1 MPVRQGVETDR
12 HGGAHD
18 VARQRLTDADG
29 VAAHE
34 VLLQL
39 ARLVGRDVR
48 RGELAEAGRH
58 AVDDVPA
65 RDDVDDVTGQLD
77 ALTRG
82 VAEAHLGVAARHG
95 HDVVDGERASPI
107 STRSTAS
114 PSFWRPRR
122 PPHTI
127 LWPTC
132 TRTKGAHAEATTSP
146 IVRATPPARRRIV
159 IIAIVLILAVSAGLR
174 LWRLDFPAEFMFDEV
189 YYAKD
194 AKAIVEGRVGTDG
207 PLRWAAGDAVSW
219 PHPEIGKLSIAAGI
233 ALFGDRAIGWRLPAV
248 LAGMIILACI
258 YPLARRCGLSP
269 PWAIVALLFAA
280 ADPLGITQ
288 SRIATLDIFVATW
301 TVVCLLMALRY
312 VQDGRQLR
320 WLLLSGVAGGLALA
334 TKWSG
339 VLALLAAGLLV
350 FGAWLCEWRRGRA
363 LERASA
369 AASAAEAPETSAPPD
384 AAAPPAAGR
393 PSSPGRRL
401 LGAVLAALPVVVAFV
416 LLPAIVYAASYTQY
430 FIKGHTLA
438 DWWELHRQMY
448 TFGMNLHAKHSYAS
462 IAPSW
467 IIDYRPVWYY
477 FKGTTEYRG
486 VVAIGNPF
494 LWWTA
499 TLALVVAPVAAL
511 LRHKTALLLPAAFV
525 AVLYLPWFATTR
537 TSFLYYMTPVA
548 PFLAILVAVA
558 LAQFAGRQ
566 DLPRLNWLVLCTVAA
581 AAAVFWI
588 PVGRLIE
595 WLFWQLPRQVSPTL
609 GWVAIGVGAL
619 LAGLGVIALFSRR
632 LRRRR
637 PLIAV
642 VVAGLIIGIVVA
654 FLPVVLAIP
663 ISQEYFSRITWFPSW
678 I

>member
-1 MPVRQGVETDR
+1 MADVHSNE
-12 HGGAHD
+12 GA
-18 VARQRLTDADG
+18 L
-29 VAAHE
+29 
-34 VLLQL
+34 
-39 ARLVGRDVR
+39 
-48 RGELAEAGRH
+48 
-58 AVDDVPA
+58 
-65 RDDVDDVTGQLD
+65 
-77 ALTRG
+77 
-82 VAEAHLGVAARHG
+82 
-95 HDVVDGERASPI
+95 
-107 STRSTAS
+107 
-114 PSFWRPRR
+114 
-122 PPHTI
+122 
-127 LWPTC
+127 
-132 TRTKGAHAEATTSP
+132 AEATTSP
-146 IVRATPPARRRIV
+146 IVRATPAARRRIV
-159 IIAIVLILAVSAGLR
+159 IIAIVVILAVSAGLR

-233 ALFGDRAIGWRLPAV
+233 ALFGDRAIGWRLPAA
-248 LAGMIILACI
+248 LAGMIILACV

-288 SRIATLDIFVATW
+288 SRIATLDIFVAAW
-301 TVVCLLMALRY
+301 TVVCLLFALRY

-350 FGAWLCEWRRGRA
+350 FGAWLYEWRRGRA
-363 LERASA
+363 LERAAATASGAGAPNDETPLVLADDAAPPETA
-369 AASAAEAPETSAPPD
+369 AA
-384 AAAPPAAGR
+384 PAAGR
-393 PSSPGRRL
+393 PSSSGRRFLGPL
-401 LGAVLAALPVVVAFV
+401 LATLPVVVAFV
-416 LLPAIVYAASYTQY
+416 LVPAIVYAASYTQY

-448 TFGMNLHAKHSYAS
+448 TFGINLHAKHSYAS

-467 IIDYRPVWYY
+467 IIDFRPVWYY

-499 TLALVVAPVAAL
+499 TLALVVAPMAAL

-558 LAQFAGRQ
+558 LAQFAGRS
-566 DLPRLNWLVLCTVAA
+566 DLPLRRWLLMGAVAVATAVL
-581 AAAVFWI
+581 WN

-595 WLFWQLPRQVSPTL
+595 WLFWQLPRQISPTL
-609 GWVAIGVGAL
+609 GWVAIGAGAV

-632 LRRRR
+632 LRRMR

>member
-1 MPVRQGVETDR
+1 
-12 HGGAHD
+12 
-18 VARQRLTDADG
+18 
-29 VAAHE
+29 
-34 VLLQL
+34 
-39 ARLVGRDVR
+39 
-48 RGELAEAGRH
+48 
-58 AVDDVPA
+58 
-65 RDDVDDVTGQLD
+65 
-77 ALTRG
+77 
-82 VAEAHLGVAARHG
+82 
-95 HDVVDGERASPI
+95 
-107 STRSTAS
+107 
-114 PSFWRPRR
+114 
-122 PPHTI
+122 
-127 LWPTC
+127 
-132 TRTKGAHAEATTSP
+132 
-146 IVRATPPARRRIV
+146 V

-233 ALFGDRAIGWRLPAV
+233 ALFGDRAIGWRLPAA
-248 LAGMIILACI
+248 LAGMVILACI

-301 TVVCLLMALRY
+301 TVVCLLLALRY

-339 VLALLAAGLLV
+339 VLALVAAGLLV

-363 LERASA
+363 LERGA
-369 AASAAEAPETSAPPD
+369 AAAAAAEAPPNDETPLVLAEVAEPTS
-384 AAAPPAAGR
+384 AAAPPENAAAPVAGR
-393 PSSPGRRL
+393 SSSLGRRL
-401 LGAVLAALPVVVAFV
+401 LGALVAALPVVVAFV
-416 LLPAIVYAASYTQY
+416 LVPALVYAASYTQY
-430 FIKGHTLA
+430 FAKGHTLA

-448 TFGMNLHAKHSYAS
+448 TFGINLHAKHSYAS

-477 FKGTTEYRG
+477 FKGTTELRG

-558 LAQFAGRQ
+558 LSQFAGRS
-566 DLPRLNWLVLCTVAA
+566 DLPLRRWLVMGAVAIA
-581 AAAVFWI
+581 TALLWS
-588 PVGRLIE
+588 PVSRLIE
-595 WLFWQLPRQVSPTL
+595 WLFWQLPQRISPTL
-609 GWVAIGVGAL
+609 GWVAIGAGAV
-619 LAGLGVIALFSRR
+619 LAALGVIALFSRR

-642 VVAGLIIGIVVA
+642 VAAGLIVGIVVA